1 MSELVAC
8 KYSGEFCVILAL
20 LHYLTQSCPTLCDPT
35 DCSPPGFSVH
45 GIFQARILEW
55 VAVFF
60 SRGSSQPRDR
70 TQVSCIAGKHF
81 NALSHQGSPL
91 LVHSNSLL
99 FWKMEGVL
107 HNSTYWIFC
116 APFDKFFSFLTLA
129 CILFL
134 SRSVWLDHS
143 VIRVWLCHPM
153 DCDPPGSSV
162 HGIFQF
168 KNTGV
173 GCHFLLQGIF
183 PTQRLNPRLPHCRQI
198 LYHLSHWK
206 VVTEPWKTPGFLASR
221 GEEFNSG
228 PETRLDRSELLCNKV
243 ILKYKV

>member
-81 NALSHQGSPL
+81 NALSHQWSTL

-129 CILFL
+129 CILFCFLVAQSDWITQSFVSDSATPWTVTHQAPL
-134 SRSVWLDHS
+134 SMEFSSSRIQEWVATSFS
-143 VIRVWLCHPM
+143 R
-153 DCDPPGSSV
+153 GSSRPRDWTHV
-162 HGIFQF
+162 SHIAGRFFTIWATEKLLLNHERHRDSWPPEE
-168 KNTGV
+168 KNSIRG
-173 GCHFLLQGIF
+173 
-183 PTQRLNPRLPHCRQI
+183 QRRGLIAQSFCVI
-198 LYHLSHWK
+198 KLY
-206 VVTEPWKTPGFLASR
+206 
-221 GEEFNSG
+221 
-228 PETRLDRSELLCNKV
+228 
-243 ILKYKV
+243 